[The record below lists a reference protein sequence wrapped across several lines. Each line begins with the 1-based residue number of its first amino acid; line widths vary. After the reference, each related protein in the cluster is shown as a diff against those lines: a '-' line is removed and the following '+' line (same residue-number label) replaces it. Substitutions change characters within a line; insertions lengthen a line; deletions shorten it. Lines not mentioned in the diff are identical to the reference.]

1 MSTHNS
7 AAAHS
12 HGHGE
17 KAHGTVTLYMIFAV
31 ILCVITYFEWWIFEH
46 RESIGISQRLMIV
59 SLLALSAVKFVM
71 VCGWY
76 MHLRYDHK
84 SLTKLFIG
92 GMFLATATY
101 LALGVI
107 VHPKECDALK
117 GECFKIQEPAPAPD
131 TSTPADA
138 KPAEAAPTAP

>member
-1 MSTHNS
+1 MSNHN
-7 AAAHS
+7 AATAHS

-17 KAHGTVTLYMIFAV
+17 KAHGTVTLYIVFAV
-31 ILCVITYFEWWIFEH
+31 VLCLITFLEWWIFK
-46 RESIGISQRLMIV
+46 RRDTLGISQQFMV
-59 SLLALSAVKFVM
+59 FTLLALSLVKFAM

-84 SLTKLFIG
+84 SLMNLLLV
-92 GMFLATATY
+92 GMVMASGTY
-101 LALGVI
+101 LVLGII

-117 GECFKIQEPAPAPD
+117 GECFKSVEAASAPD
-131 TSTPADA
+131 TAPPADA

>member
-1 MSTHNS
+1 MSNHNA

-12 HGHGE
+12 HGHDE

-31 ILCVITYFEWWIFEH
+31 ILCVITYFEWWIFKH
-46 RESIGISQRLMIV
+46 RASIGISQRLMVITLLTL
-59 SLLALSAVKFVM
+59 SLVKFVM

-84 SLTKLFIG
+84 SLAKLLIG
-92 GMFLATATY
+92 GMFLASGTF
-101 LALGVI
+101 LALGII
-107 VHPKECDALK
+107 VHPKECDARK

-131 TSTPADA
+131 TAAPADTN
-138 KPAEAAPTAP
+138 PAEAAPTAP